1 MSKPVVG
8 IIMGSDSDFEIMK
21 ESAKVLKDFGVPFEV
36 IVTSAHRTPERTFEY
51 AKSAKE
57 RGIKVLIVGAGMA
70 AHLAGVIAAKT
81 VIPVIGVPI
90 NSSSLNGID
99 ALYSTLQM
107 PSGIPVGTMA
117 IGKAGAK
124 NAALY
129 AIHILALSDKEL
141 DKKLE
146 DYRKDFERI
155 VIERE
160 KKVQEKLKDFLN
172 E

>member
-1 MSKPVVG
+1 MSNPVVG
-8 IIMGSDSDFEIMK
+8 ILMGSDSDFEIMK
-21 ESAKVLKDFGVPFEV
+21 ESARVLKDFGVPFEV
-36 IVTSAHRTPERTFEY
+36 VVTSAHRTPERTLEY
-51 AKSAKE
+51 AKSARD
-57 RGIKVLIVGAGMA
+57 RGLKVLIVGAGMA

-81 VIPVIGVPI
+81 IIPVIGVPI

-129 AIHILALSDKEL
+129 AIQMLALSDENL
-141 DKKLE
+141 QKKL
-146 DYRKDFERI
+146 DDFRKEFEK
-155 VIERE
+155 VVVERE
-160 KKVQEKLKDFLN
+160 KKVHEKLEKFLN

>member
-1 MSKPVVG
+1 MKNPLVG
-8 IIMGSDSDFEIMK
+8 ILMGSDSDFEIMK
-21 ESAKVLKDFGVPFEV
+21 ESAKVLKDFGVSFEV
-36 IVTSAHRTPERTFEY
+36 VVTSAHRTPERTLEY

-57 RGIKVLIVGAGMA
+57 RGLKVLIVGAGMA

-81 VIPVIGVPI
+81 TIPVIGVPI

-129 AIHILALSDKEL
+129 AIQMLALSDNEL
-141 DKKLE
+141 AQKLE
-146 DYRKDFERI
+146 DYRKEFEKV

-160 KKVQEKLKDFLN
+160 KRVHKKLEEFLN

>member
-1 MSKPVVG
+1 MSNPVVG
-8 IIMGSDSDFEIMK
+8 ILMGSDSDFEIMK
-21 ESAKVLKDFGVPFEV
+21 ESARVLKDFGVPFEV
-36 IVTSAHRTPERTFEY
+36 VVTSAHRTPERTLEY
-51 AKSAKE
+51 AKSARD
-57 RGIKVLIVGAGMA
+57 RGLKVLIVGAGMA

-81 VIPVIGVPI
+81 IIPVIGVPI

-129 AIHILALSDKEL
+129 AIQMLALSDESL
-141 DKKLE
+141 QKKL
-146 DYRKDFERI
+146 DDFRKEFEK
-155 VIERE
+155 VVVERE
-160 KKVQEKLKDFLN
+160 KKVHEKLEKFLN

>member
-1 MSKPVVG
+1 MANPLVG
-8 IIMGSDSDFEIMK
+8 ILMGSDSDFEIMK

-36 IVTSAHRTPERTFEY
+36 IVTSAHRTPERTLEY
-51 AKSAKE
+51 AKNAKD

-81 VIPVIGVPI
+81 IIPVIGVPI

-129 AIHILALSDKEL
+129 AVQMLALSDENL
-141 DKKLE
+141 TKKLE
-146 DYRKDFERI
+146 DFRKDFER
-155 VIERE
+155 VVVERE
-160 KKVQEKLKDFLN
+160 KKVHEKLKEFLN

>member
-1 MSKPVVG
+1 MSNPLVG
-8 IIMGSDSDFEIMK
+8 ILMGSDSDFEIMK

-36 IVTSAHRTPERTFEY
+36 VVTSAHRTPERTLEY
-51 AKSAKE
+51 AKSARD
-57 RGIKVLIVGAGMA
+57 RGLKVLIVGAGMA

-81 VIPVIGVPI
+81 IIPVIGVPI

-129 AIHILALSDKEL
+129 AIQMLALSDENL
-141 DKKLE
+141 QKKL
-146 DYRKDFERI
+146 DDFRQEFEK
-155 VIERE
+155 VVVERE
-160 KKVQEKLKDFLN
+160 KKVHEKLEKFLN

>member
-1 MSKPVVG
+1 MKQPLVG
-8 IIMGSDSDFEIMK
+8 IIMGSDSDFDIMK
-21 ESAKVLKDFGVPFEV
+21 ESARVLKDFDVPFEV
-36 IVTSAHRTPERTFEY
+36 IVTSAHRTPEKTFDY
-51 AKSAKE
+51 AINAKK

-129 AIHILALSDKEL
+129 AIQILAINDSEL
-141 DKKLE
+141 EQKLE
-146 DYRKDFERI
+146 NYRKDFER
-155 VIERE
+155 VVKERE
-160 KKVQEKLKDFLN
+160 KKVQQKLKEFLD

>member
-1 MSKPVVG
+1 MANPLVG
-8 IIMGSDSDFEIMK
+8 ILMGSDSDFEIMK

-36 IVTSAHRTPERTFEY
+36 IVTSAHRTPERTLEY
-51 AKSAKE
+51 AKNAKH

-81 VIPVIGVPI
+81 IIPVIGVPI

-129 AIHILALSDKEL
+129 AVQMLALSDENL
-141 DKKLE
+141 TKKLE
-146 DYRKDFERI
+146 DFRKDFER
-155 VIERE
+155 VVVERE
-160 KKVQEKLKDFLN
+160 KKVHEKLKEFLN

>member
-1 MSKPVVG
+1 MSNPVVG
-8 IIMGSDSDFEIMK
+8 ILMGSDSDFEIMK

-36 IVTSAHRTPERTFEY
+36 VVTSAHRTPERTLEY
-51 AKSAKE
+51 AKSARD
-57 RGIKVLIVGAGMA
+57 RGLKVLIVGAGMA

-81 VIPVIGVPI
+81 IIPVIGVPI

-129 AIHILALSDKEL
+129 AIQMLALSDENL
-141 DKKLE
+141 QKKL
-146 DYRKDFERI
+146 DDFRQEFEK
-155 VIERE
+155 VVVERE
-160 KKVQEKLKDFLN
+160 KKVHEKLEKFLN

>member
-1 MSKPVVG
+1 MSNPVVG
-8 IIMGSDSDFEIMK
+8 ILMGSDSDFEIMK

-36 IVTSAHRTPERTFEY
+36 VVTSPHRTPERTLEY
-51 AKSAKE
+51 AKSARD
-57 RGIKVLIVGAGMA
+57 RGLKVLIVGAGMA

-81 VIPVIGVPI
+81 IIPVIGVPI

-129 AIHILALSDKEL
+129 AIQMLALSDENL
-141 DKKLE
+141 QKKL
-146 DYRKDFERI
+146 DDFRQEFEK
-155 VIERE
+155 VVVERE
-160 KKVQEKLKDFLN
+160 KKVHEKLEKFLN

>member
-1 MSKPVVG
+1 MKNPLVG
-8 IIMGSDSDFEIMK
+8 ILMGSDSDFEIMK
-21 ESAKVLKDFGVPFEV
+21 ESAKVLRDFGVSFEV
-36 IVTSAHRTPERTFEY
+36 VVTSAHRTPERTLEY
-51 AKSAKE
+51 AKSAKD
-57 RGIKVLIVGAGMA
+57 RGLKVLIVGAGMA

-81 VIPVIGVPI
+81 TIPVIGVPI

-129 AIHILALSDKEL
+129 AIQMLALSDKEL
-141 DKKLE
+141 EEKLE
-146 DYRKDFERI
+146 NFRKEFEKV

-160 KKVQEKLKDFLN
+160 KKVHKKLEEFLN

>member
-1 MSKPVVG
+1 MSNPVVG
-8 IIMGSDSDFEIMK
+8 ILMGSDSDFEIMK
-21 ESAKVLKDFGVPFEV
+21 ESARVLKDFGVPFEV
-36 IVTSAHRTPERTFEY
+36 VVTSAHRTPERTLEY
-51 AKSAKE
+51 AKSARD
-57 RGIKVLIVGAGMA
+57 RGLKVLIVGAGMA

-81 VIPVIGVPI
+81 IIPVIGVPI

-129 AIHILALSDKEL
+129 AIQMLALSDENL
-141 DKKLE
+141 QKKL
-146 DYRKDFERI
+146 DDFRKEFEK
-155 VIERE
+155 VVVERE
-160 KKVQEKLKDFLN
+160 KKVHQKLEKFLN

>member
-1 MSKPVVG
+1 MSNPLVG
-8 IIMGSDSDFEIMK
+8 ILMGSDSDFEIMK

-36 IVTSAHRTPERTFEY
+36 VVTSAHRTPERTLEY
-51 AKSAKE
+51 AKSARD
-57 RGIKVLIVGAGMA
+57 RGLKVLIVGAGMA

-81 VIPVIGVPI
+81 IIPVIGVPI

-129 AIHILALSDKEL
+129 AIQMLALSDENL
-141 DKKLE
+141 QKKL
-146 DYRKDFERI
+146 DDFRKEFEK
-155 VIERE
+155 VVVERE
-160 KKVQEKLKDFLN
+160 KKVHEKLEKFLN

>member
-1 MSKPVVG
+1 MSNPIVG
-8 IIMGSDSDFEIMK
+8 ILMGSDSDFEIMK

-36 IVTSAHRTPERTFEY
+36 VVTSAHRTPERTLEY
-51 AKSAKE
+51 AKSAKK
-57 RGIKVLIVGAGMA
+57 RGLKVLIVGAGMA

-81 VIPVIGVPI
+81 TIPVIGVPI

-129 AIHILALSDKEL
+129 AIQMLALSDKDLSER
-141 DKKLE
+141 LE
-146 DYRKDFERI
+146 NFRKDFER
-155 VIERE
+155 VVVERE
-160 KKVQEKLKDFLN
+160 KKVHEKLEKFLN

>member
-1 MSKPVVG
+1 MKNPLVG
-8 IIMGSDSDFEIMK
+8 ILMGSDSDFEIMK
-21 ESAKVLKDFGVPFEV
+21 ESAKVLKDFGVSFEV
-36 IVTSAHRTPERTFEY
+36 VVTSAHRTPERTLEY
-51 AKSAKE
+51 AKSAKD
-57 RGIKVLIVGAGMA
+57 RGLKVLIVGAGMA

-81 VIPVIGVPI
+81 TIPVIGVPI

-129 AIHILALSDKEL
+129 AVQMLALSDENL
-141 DKKLE
+141 TKKLE
-146 DYRKDFERI
+146 DFRKDFER
-155 VIERE
+155 VVVERE
-160 KKVQEKLKDFLN
+160 KKVHEKLKEFLN